1 MAPASGTG
9 VGVSIVSAPNSSAA
23 ADPNALV
30 KPVGPDNTAAIPAA
44 QAPAP
49 APEQVNEIRQGTQQQ
64 STGTETGPGR
74 KKAPKA
80 DLNDESSS
88 KKKKKKGLGKLN
100 PF

>member
-1 MAPASGTG
+1 M
-9 VGVSIVSAPNSSAA
+9 SAPNSSAA

-30 KPVGPDNTAAIPAA
+30 KPVGPSNTAAVPAA
-44 QAPAP
+44 QAPAA
-49 APEQVNEIRQGTQQQ
+49 APEQINEIRPGTGQQA
-64 STGTETGPGR
+64 STTADDTKK

-88 KKKKKKGLGKLN
+88 RKKKKKGLAKLN